1 VFCARVRFREST
13 AAEIKP
19 DQRCCVPIANVTLS
33 TNFDWNRLC
42 ARELARVALS
52 LFLSQHERANN
63 IHAPLYALCNTIVL
77 INTKRYMLLVFT
89 YNQNYTRSAVNVHM
103 RGAKW
108 DERVFGPGVD
118 FNGRAGGCRRKKWH
132 RMRAKNT
139 SSAPLQCYVCC
150 Y

>member
-1 VFCARVRFREST
+1 MLRALNEFRLESVVRARVS
-13 AAEIKP
+13 KS
-19 DQRCCVPIANVTLS
+19 C
-33 TNFDWNRLC
+33 
-42 ARELARVALS
+42 ALS
-52 LFLSQHERANN
+52 LSQHERANN

-139 SSAPLQCYVCC
+139 SSAPLQCYVVINIEGCRWHDI
-150 Y
+150 